1 MIEFKQGQDPYKA
14 MGLGFP
20 SCLKVR
26 DRIQCIENIERG
38 FKQTW
43 KKIEEG
49 SQGSVDN
56 PLTKNTIYIINA
68 IPGIHFYGKQYDFG
82 INEDDPGQLTRV
94 HYINKDVLTRY
105 FRKV

>member
-1 MIEFKQGQDPYKA
+1 MIIEFKQGQDPYKT

-20 SCLKVR
+20 SCLKVS

-43 KKIEEG
+43 KKIE
-49 SQGSVDN
+49 

-68 IPGIHFYGKQYDFG
+68 IPGIHFGKQYDFG